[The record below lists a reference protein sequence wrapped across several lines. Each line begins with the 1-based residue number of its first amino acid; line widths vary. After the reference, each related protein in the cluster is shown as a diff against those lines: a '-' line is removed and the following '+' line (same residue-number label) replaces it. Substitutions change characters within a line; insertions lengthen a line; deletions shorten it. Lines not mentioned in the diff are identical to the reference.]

1 MTTLEWILIVLVI
14 LLLII
19 LIPCIIMILIFGD
32 ALDSIMPKFKQ
43 KRGNKYSKPM
53 KFGRFIVNITI
64 LDYVWKPFFKVMKY
78 NKPIGKIYNIFIGS
92 FFINFIIK
100 QRRKESK
107 V

>member
-1 MTTLEWILIVLVI
+1 MTTLEWILIILVI

-32 ALDSIMPKFKQ
+32 ALDSVMPKFKQ

-53 KFGRFIVNITI
+53 EFKRFILNITI

-78 NKPIGKIYNIFIGS
+78 NKPIGKIYNIFIGKI
-92 FFINFIIK
+92 FINFIK
-100 QRRKESK
+100 K
-107 V
+107 